1 MIFPYRNNNCSN
13 TQGRIII
20 VINLKSFLN
29 LPVRR
34 ITNVVLHDFH
44 VLLFND
50 FFSVMYNLTYWY

>member
-13 TQGRIII
+13 KQGRIII
-20 VINLKSFLN
+20 VISLKSFLN

-34 ITNVVLHDFH
+34 ITNVVLHDVH
-44 VLLFND
+44 VPLFND